1 MAVQGEG
8 EIRPI
13 VGAAGP
19 MLQIGGRRGSDGS
32 GAESGRWDRSLR
44 PYVYDEFG
52 VRWWR
57 QGGA

>member
-13 VGAAGP
+13 VGVAGP
-19 MLQIGGRRGSDGS
+19 ALQIGDCRGSDGS
-32 GAESGRWDRSLR
+32 GVESGRWDRSMR

-57 QGGA
+57 